1 VNAKAEYERWLR
13 HEELDRDLRRELL
26 LMEGNEREIED
37 RFYRSLTFG
46 TGGLRG
52 VLGAGTNRMN
62 RYTVRK
68 VTQALARCLA
78 RQGETAMS
86 RGVVIAYDSRRQS
99 PEFAREAA
107 LVLAAN
113 RVKAYLFEGLRPT
126 PVLSFAVRHLGAA
139 AGIMITA
146 SHNPP
151 EYNGYKLYG
160 ADGAQITAGLAEA
173 ISMEMADVD
182 ELAIPLADAEEAVSQ
197 GLLEEVGAAVDEAY
211 AARLRTL
218 AFQSRENNADYRVVY
233 TPLHGTGSV
242 PVRTVLH
249 GIGFR
254 HVYVVPQQEW
264 PDADFPTVA
273 SPNPEDPAVFAL
285 AIEWAEKAGADLVM
299 ATDPDADRVGVAV
312 RDGSGGFVCLT
323 GNQLGALLLAYILSQ
338 RVKRNELPGNGVIV
352 KTIVTSEMGAAIAA
366 RYGVETVET
375 LTGFKH
381 IAEVIK
387 RFEDSREKTFL
398 FGYEESCGYLIG
410 DFCRDKDAV
419 QACMLTAEMAAY
431 YDKQGRSLHQ
441 VLLELY
447 EQVGFYQEDLVS
459 FTWKG
464 REGTERIHRLMEH
477 LRKQP
482 PERVGDVPVAVRKDY
497 LPGIEGLPP
506 ADVIK
511 FLLADGS
518 WFAARPSGTEPKI
531 KFYFGVKGT
540 GLADASERL
549 KRLKTE
555 VLQFISRKTE
565 GSDDRNAL

>member
-1 VNAKAEYERWLR
+1 MNAKAEYGRWLR
-13 HEELDRDLRRELL
+13 HEELDPDLRRELL
-26 LMEGNEREIED
+26 LIEGDEREIED

-68 VTQALARCLA
+68 VSQALARFLA
-78 RQGETAMS
+78 RQGETAMR

-99 PEFAREAA
+99 AAFAREAA

-113 RVKAYLFEGLRPT
+113 RVKAYLFEGVRPT
-126 PVLSFAVRHLGAA
+126 PELSFAVRHLRAA

-151 EYNGYKLYG
+151 EYNGCKLYG
-160 ADGAQITAGLAEA
+160 ADGAQITAGVAEA
-173 ISMEMADVD
+173 IANEMADVD
-182 ELAIPLADAEEAVSQ
+182 ELAVPLADTEAALSQ
-197 GLLEEVGAAVDEAY
+197 GLMEEVGAAVDVAY

-242 PVRTVLH
+242 PVRRVLRD
-249 GIGFR
+249 IGFR
-254 HVYVVPQQEW
+254 HVTVVPQQEW

-273 SPNPEDPAVFAL
+273 APNPEDPAVFAL
-285 AIEWAEKAGADLVM
+285 AIETAEKAGADLVM

-312 RDGSGGFVCLT
+312 RDGSGSFVCLT

-338 RVKRNELPGNGVIV
+338 RAERHALPGSGVIV

-381 IAEVIK
+381 IAEAV
-387 RFEDSREKTFL
+387 RRWEETGEKTFL

-431 YDKQGRSLHQ
+431 YAKQGRRLHQ

-459 FTWKG
+459 FTWNG
-464 REGTERIHRLMEH
+464 REGAERIHRLMER

-482 PERVGDVPVAVRKDY
+482 PERVVDVPVAVRKDY

-511 FLLADGS
+511 ILLADGS

-540 GLADASERL
+540 DQADASERL
-549 KRLKTE
+549 NRLKTD
-555 VLQFISRKTE
+555 VLQFIRKTE
-565 GSDDRNAL
+565 GSDQCHAL

>member
-1 VNAKAEYERWLR
+1 MNAQAEYERWLR
-13 HEELDRDLRRELL
+13 HEELDPDLRRELFQI
-26 LMEGNEREIED
+26 EGDEREIED
-37 RFYRSLTFG
+37 RFYQSLTFG

-68 VTQALARCLA
+68 VTQSLARFLV
-78 RQGETAMS
+78 RQGDAAMR

-99 PEFAREAA
+99 SAFAREAA

-113 RVKAYLFEGLRPT
+113 QVKAYLFEGVRPT
-126 PVLSFAVRHLGAA
+126 PELSFAVRHLGAA

-151 EYNGYKLYG
+151 EYNGCKLYG
-160 ADGAQITAGLAEA
+160 ADGAQLTADAAEA
-173 ISMEMADVD
+173 IAAELADVD
-182 ELAIPLADAEEAVSQ
+182 ELAVPLADAEDAAAQ
-197 GLLEEVGAAVDEAY
+197 GLLEEIGAAMDEAY

-233 TPLHGTGSV
+233 TPLHGTGSA
-242 PVRTVLH
+242 PVQRALLD
-249 GIGFR
+249 IGFR
-254 HVYVVPQQEW
+254 HVTVVPEQER

-273 SPNPEDPAVFAL
+273 SPNPEDPAAFAL
-285 AIEWAEKAGADLVM
+285 AIETAEKTEADLAM

-312 RDGSGGFVCLT
+312 RDGSGAFVRLT
-323 GNQLGALLLAYILSQ
+323 GNQLGALLLDYILSQ
-338 RVKRNELPGNGVIV
+338 RAKRQALPGNGAIV

-381 IAEVIK
+381 IAEAIRQWEK
-387 RFEDSREKTFL
+387 TGEKTFL

-410 DFCRDKDAV
+410 DFCRDKDGV

-431 YDKQGRSLHQ
+431 YAKQGKSLHQ
-441 VLLELY
+441 VLLALY
-447 EQVGFYQEDLVS
+447 EQVGFYQEALVS
-459 FTWKG
+459 FTWTG
-464 REGTERIHRLMEH
+464 REGAKRIQRLMER
-477 LRKQP
+477 LRKEP
-482 PERVGDVPVAVRKDY
+482 PERVGDAAVTARKDY
-497 LPGIEGLPP
+497 LPGIDGLPP

-511 FLLADGS
+511 VLLADGS

-540 GLADASERL
+540 DAADASERL
-549 KRLKTE
+549 NRLKTD
-555 VLQFISRKTE
+555 VLQFIGMTK
-565 GSDDRNAL
+565 GSDLCHAH